1 VHGGLH
7 KEGIVITK
15 DHTEG
20 LEEMDK
26 LSDFAPLHVSRMV
39 KLPSQW
45 VAADCQNHHAVLAVK
60 ACLDALPNHTSLLL
74 FDTLF
79 HVSPSAID
87 KLSVLVIIR

>member
-26 LSDFAPLHVSRMV
+26 LSDFAPLHVSRTTQMTRHRV
-39 KLPSQW
+39 M
-45 VAADCQNHHAVLAVK
+45 ADSQNHHAVLAVK

-79 HVSPSAID
+79 HVGPSSID